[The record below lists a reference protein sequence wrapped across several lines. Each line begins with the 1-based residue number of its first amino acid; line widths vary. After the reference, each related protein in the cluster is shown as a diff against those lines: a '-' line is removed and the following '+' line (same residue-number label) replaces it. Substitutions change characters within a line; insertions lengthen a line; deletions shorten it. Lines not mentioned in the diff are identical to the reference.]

1 MVRMDPTILFRTAGH
16 SREPLTHLLRIRD
29 DGEHYFSDF
38 LGSGSPVAWKSH
50 RGVPAYRVFAAH
62 ESRVGNR
69 KPKRHPGRLPR
80 LSSQILLFSEL
91 GSRYQEYSTRLGTS
105 ISDSEHG
112 IPSIIQNSL
121 EQKTE

>member
-1 MVRMDPTILFRTAGH
+1 MDPAILFFTAGH
-16 SREPLTHLLRIRD
+16 SREALAHSFRVWEH
-29 DGEHYFSDF
+29 GEDYFSDF
-38 LGSGSPVAWKSH
+38 LGPGSPVPWKNH
-50 RGVPAYRVFAAH
+50 RGVPAYRGFAAH

-91 GSRYQEYSTRLGTS
+91 RSRCQERSTRFGTG

-112 IPSIIQNSL
+112 IPPIIQNSL
-121 EQKTE
+121 EQETE

>member
-1 MVRMDPTILFRTAGH
+1 MDPAILFFTAGH
-16 SREPLTHLLRIRD
+16 SREILTHSFRVREH
-29 DGEHYFSDF
+29 GEHYLSDF
-38 LGSGSPVAWKSH
+38 LGPGSPVAWKNH
-50 RGVPAYRVFAAH
+50 RGVPAYRGFAAP

-91 GSRYQEYSTRLGTS
+91 GSRYQVYSTRLGTS

>member
-1 MVRMDPTILFRTAGH
+1 MDPAILFFTAGH
-16 SREPLTHLLRIRD
+16 SREILTHSFRVREH
-29 DGEHYFSDF
+29 GEHYFSDF
-38 LGSGSPVAWKSH
+38 LGPGSPVAWKNH
-50 RGVPAYRVFAAH
+50 RGVPAYRGFAAP

-80 LSSQILLFSEL
+80 LSRKILLLSEL
-91 GSRYQEYSTRLGTS
+91 GSCHQERSTRLGTS